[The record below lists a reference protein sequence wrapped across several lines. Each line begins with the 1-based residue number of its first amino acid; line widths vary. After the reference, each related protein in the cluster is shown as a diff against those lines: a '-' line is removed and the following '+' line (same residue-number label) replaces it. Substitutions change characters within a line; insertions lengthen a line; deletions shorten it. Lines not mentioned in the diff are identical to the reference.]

1 MLSIFLN
8 HQWKSFWRGRNKSG
22 AIVTRIIMGFFILYF
37 IALAVGAG
45 LFMEDIIKNI
55 FPGKDPITVF
65 NGFILYYFMAMFLI
79 RIQLQELP
87 TMSIVPY
94 LHLNISKNKII
105 NFLNIKSLFSAFNFL
120 PLIIFLPFSFTAIA
134 HTEGSLVATL
144 YAIIIIFMM
153 LLNNFLVLYLKRKSI
168 SNVLYVFIGIAIVV
182 GFAVLE
188 YFKVISLA
196 AASDYYFRSLVTLP
210 WLAFIPVLLAIA
222 IFYINSTY
230 LRHNLYTEELSKK
243 KEKKVST
250 DYPFLNRFGDVGT
263 LAALELKLILRHKRS
278 RTSLIMGF
286 IFLAYGFLFYKPEM
300 INGNKFS
307 YMLFA
312 AVFMTGIFLVSYG
325 QFMFAWQSAHFDG
338 LMANKIDFKKFIK
351 AKFLLFTLSSTLI
364 TLLSAFYGFLS
375 WKLVFMQFAVYFYII
390 GFGTVLV
397 LFIACMNYKRL
408 DITKSGSFNWQGTSA
423 VQMIMAFPLLLIP
436 FLIYMPFGIYDR
448 PFAGLIAIAVF
459 GIINLLLRNIWV
471 NYITNRF
478 AGHRYKIAE
487 GFRQ

>member
-1 MLSIFLN
+1 MLSIFLS

-37 IALAVGAG
+37 IVLAVAAG
-45 LFMEDIIKNI
+45 LFMEEIIKNI
-55 FPGKDPITVF
+55 FPVKDPITIF
-65 NGFILYYFMAMFLI
+65 NGFILYYFMVMFLL

-120 PLIIFLPFSFTAIA
+120 PLIIFLPFAFTRIA
-134 HTEGSLVATL
+134 QTEGSLVAIL
-144 YAIIIIFMM
+144 YAVIIIFMM

-168 SNVLYVFIGIAIVV
+168 SNILDVLIGVVIVA
-182 GFAVLE
+182 GFGALE
-188 YFKVISLA
+188 YFKIISLA
-196 AASDYYFRSLVTLP
+196 SAADLYFHSLASFP
-210 WLAFIPVLLAIA
+210 WLAFIPVILALV
-222 IFYINSTY
+222 IFYINSAY
-230 LRHNLYTEELSKK
+230 LRNNLYTEELSKK
-243 KEKKVST
+243 SEKKIST
-250 DYPFLNRFGDVGT
+250 DYPFLNRFGEVGT

-286 IFLAYGFLFYKPEM
+286 LFLAYGFLFYKPEM

-307 YMLFA
+307 TMLFA
-312 AVFMTGIFLVSYG
+312 AIFMTGIFLVTYG

-364 TLLSAFYGFLS
+364 TLLSVFYGFLS
-375 WKLVFMQFAVYFYII
+375 WKLIVMQFAVYFYII

-397 LFIACMNYKRL
+397 LFMACMNYKRL
-408 DITKSGSFNWQGTSA
+408 DITKSASFNWQGTSA
-423 VQMIMAFPLLLIP
+423 VQMIMAIPLLLIP
-436 FLIYMPFGIYDR
+436 FLIYMPFGIYNR
-448 PFAGLIAIAVF
+448 PFTGLIAIAVF
-459 GIINLLLRNIWV
+459 GIINLLLRNTWV